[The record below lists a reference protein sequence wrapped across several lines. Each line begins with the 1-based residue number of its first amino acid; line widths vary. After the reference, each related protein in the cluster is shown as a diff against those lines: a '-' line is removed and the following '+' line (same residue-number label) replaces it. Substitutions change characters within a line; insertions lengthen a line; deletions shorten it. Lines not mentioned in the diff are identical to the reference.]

1 MAALEDGKIQIEP
14 LISHRMPIS
23 KTFDAVKIMADKTEF
38 FYKILIEPELQWRFI
53 ATDFMNDKSRWK
65 RRGIVFLVEVAYFII
80 MAKIE
85 AALYLIPV
93 PLGDD
98 VRAEQVLPAYNRE
111 VICGCKYF
119 IVESVKSAKRF
130 FAKLNK
136 EISTSESNFLID
148 IDALTFCELN
158 EHTDLRTIGSYLNP
172 LARGEAVGVLS
183 DAGCPAV
190 ADPGNAVVE
199 MAHKK
204 GFRVVPLVGPSSILL
219 SLMASGFNGQHFCFH
234 GYLPAKPAERKS
246 KIREI
251 ENAIYKKDE
260 TQIFIET
267 PYRNAQMFESIV
279 ASCKPQTKLC
289 VAMGLT
295 CPNEF
300 IKTQTIEKWQKDKF
314 PIEGKIPAIFLL
326 YK

>member
-1 MAALEDGKIQIEP
+1 MQNEVSKI
-14 LISHRMPIS
+14 
-23 KTFDAVKIMADKTEF
+23 
-38 FYKILIEPELQWRFI
+38 I
-53 ATDFMNDKSRWK
+53 AP
-65 RRGIVFLVEVAYFII
+65 
-80 MAKIE
+80 
-85 AALYLIPV
+85 ALYLIPV

-98 VRAEQVLPAYNRE
+98 DGIATRTLPQYNRE

-136 EISTSESNFLID
+136 EASASGDASESGCASTGGKTFASAASGSTSLID

-158 EHTDLRTIGSYLNP
+158 EHTDLRTIGSYLDP
-172 LARGEAVGVLS
+172 LASGNAVGVLS

-199 MAHKK
+199 MAHRK
-204 GFRVVPLVGPSSILL
+204 GFRIVPLVGPSSILL

-295 CPNEF
+295 CTNEF
-300 IKTQTIEKWQKDKF
+300 IKTQTVEKWQKDKF
-314 PIEGKIPAIFLL
+314 PAEGKVPAIFLL